1 MLVGY
6 ARVSKSENQNTT
18 AQIEALRV
26 AGCEKI
32 YDEAATSSRWDR
44 PELNLMLEQL
54 CDQDIVVVWKIDR
67 LTASLKDLL
76 YILEKV
82 DKKGAYLR
90 SISESIDTSGPAG
103 RMMTRML
110 SSFADF
116 DRTQVKERTSEGQK
130 AARARGNGGGRSP
143 KLSPAQ
149 KREILGMLAAGRS
162 AADLARLF
170 RVHRATISRLVEKT
184 ARRSPS
190 NPDDVL

>member
-6 ARVSKSENQNTT
+6 ARVSKSENQNTS

-32 YDEAATSSRWDR
+32 FEEAATSSRWDR
-44 PELNLMLEQL
+44 PELNRMLEQL
-54 CDQDIVVVWKIDR
+54 SDQDVVVVWKIDR

-103 RMMTRML
+103 RMMMRML

-116 DRTQVKERTSEGQK
+116 DRTLVKERTSEGQK

-149 KREILGMLAAGRS
+149 KREILDMLAAGRS

-170 RVHRATISRLVEKT
+170 RVHRATIGRLVEKT
-184 ARRSPS
+184 ARISPS

>member
-6 ARVSKSENQNTT
+6 ARVSKSENQNTS

-32 YDEAATSSRWDR
+32 FEEAATSSRWDR
-44 PELNLMLEQL
+44 PELNRMLEQL
-54 CDQDIVVVWKIDR
+54 SDQDVVVVWKMDR

-103 RMMTRML
+103 RMMMRML

-149 KREILGMLAAGRS
+149 KREILDMLAAGRS

-170 RVHRATISRLVEKT
+170 RVHRATIGRLVEKT
-184 ARRSPS
+184 ARISPS